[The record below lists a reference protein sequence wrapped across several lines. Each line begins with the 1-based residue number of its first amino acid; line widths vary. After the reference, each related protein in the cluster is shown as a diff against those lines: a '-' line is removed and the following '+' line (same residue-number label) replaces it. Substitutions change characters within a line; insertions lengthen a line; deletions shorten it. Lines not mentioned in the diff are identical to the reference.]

1 MCAMFQQAS
10 VPTCKVA
17 RGFDRLVGP
26 SLADDKVSALVTND
40 ENSTEN
46 ERASASRRRFLGML
60 AASPALSVAV
70 PSFAQTVIDLYAPQR
85 PTTAAD
91 AVNLFDLHEAAKE
104 ALNPGHYAY
113 INMGTD
119 DGGTLRA
126 NRDGFGHYQ
135 IKARRLINT
144 RELDT
149 SIELFGQRYP
159 VPILIAPCGSQ
170 RGFHADGEL
179 ATARA
184 AAARGVEMMLSSVT
198 STAIEAVNEARG
210 RPVWFQ
216 LYTSADWTETL
227 SRVRRAETSGSPVLV
242 LTVDLPDSNREAVAR
257 FRRDD
262 NPACQ
267 ACHDS
272 GGFSRDRY
280 PMIEGGGLRTDHLD
294 WDYVARLQGAT
305 KMKLVLKGIVTAE
318 DAELAVA
325 AGVDGIIV
333 SNHGGRSEDSG
344 RSTIESLPD
353 VVAAVDGRLPVIC
366 DGGFRRGTDVFKAL
380 ALGAD
385 AIGIGRPYL
394 WGLSAF
400 GQAGVETAID
410 LLTRELE
417 IVMRQAGTPGIG
429 DIDASR
435 IA

>member
-1 MCAMFQQAS
+1 MTGQKTTRS
-10 VPTCKVA
+10 SDPT
-17 RGFDRLVGP
+17 
-26 SLADDKVSALVTND
+26 
-40 ENSTEN
+40 
-46 ERASASRRRFLGML
+46 SASRRRFLRLL
-60 AASPALSVAV
+60 ASSPALSITA
-70 PSFAQTVIDLYAPQR
+70 PTFAQDVIDLYAPER

-91 AVNLFDLHEAAKE
+91 ALNVFDLHEAAKA

-119 DGGTLRA
+119 NGGTLRA
-126 NRDGFGHYQ
+126 NREGFSRYP
-135 IKARRLINT
+135 IRVRRLVNT
-144 RELDT
+144 RDLDT

-159 VPILIAPCGSQ
+159 VPILISPCGSQ

-198 STAIEAVNEARG
+198 STAIEAVNTARG

-216 LYTSADWTETL
+216 LYTSDDWAATM
-227 SRVRRAETSGSPVLV
+227 SRVRRAEVSGSPILV
-242 LTVDLPDSNREAVAR
+242 LTVDLPDSNREAVMR

-262 NPACQ
+262 NPDCQ
-267 ACHDS
+267 GCHS
-272 GGFSRDRY
+272 PGGFSRDRY
-280 PMIEGGGLRTDHLD
+280 PMIEGGGIRTDHLD
-294 WDYVARLQGAT
+294 WDYVARLQRAT
-305 KMKLVLKGIVTAE
+305 DMKLVLKGIVTGE

-325 AGVDGIIV
+325 AGVDGVIV

-344 RSTIESLPD
+344 RSTIECLPD
-353 VVAAVDGRLPVIC
+353 VVAAVAGRLPVIC
-366 DGGFRRGTDVFKAL
+366 DGGFRRGTDIFKAL
-380 ALGAD
+380 ALGAS

-417 IVMRQAGTPGIG
+417 IVMRQAGTPAIG

-435 IA
+435 LG